1 MTLTVNEIM
10 GRAGTEFE
18 LDRRRRDAL
27 ATYAELEAERAG
39 KPPQA
44 WVRETWGFKVYEAKH
59 LLAGNASE
67 TMWERI
73 LKHRGPHSGWRIAL
87 PILGAVIGEDIA
99 EHFNNERQR
108 VAHERARFEAE
119 EARISALEAHARD
132 RFADRRVAGREGPV
146 PDRNAAGERRM
157 ASARVGRRTAR

>member
-1 MTLTVNEIM
+1 MTYEAAQIM
-10 GRAGTEFE
+10 SRRGAEFE

-27 ATYAELEAERAG
+27 ATYAEIAAAEAG
-39 KPPQA
+39 KPAQT

-73 LKHRGPHSGWRIAL
+73 LKQRGPHGGWRVAL

-99 EHFNNERQR
+99 DHFQR
-108 VAHERARFEAE
+108 EKAEVAHERAQFAAR
-119 EARISALEAHARD
+119 EARLAALEAHARD
-132 RFADRRVAGREGPV
+132 RRPLGRVGAREAALQGRS
-146 PDRNAAGERRM
+146 AARERGVDTP
-157 ASARVGRRTAR
+157 RVGRGPPL